1 MWPSVSVVVPTR
13 EEAANV
19 FELHRRVAAVLRAI
33 GVEWELVYVDDSDD
47 ETPRVV
53 RELAH
58 ESESVRLLHRPPN
71 QRVGG
76 LAGALAI
83 GLCNARGDVVVVM
96 DGDLQHP
103 PETIGRL
110 LPPLLM
116 GEADV
121 SIGSRYIPGGGCEG
135 LGGPWRRTVSVTSK
149 LLSYAVFPEV
159 RAVSDPGSGLF
170 GLRREVIDGVVL
182 RPEGFKMLLELLVR
196 GSWERAYEFPYAFG
210 GRMYGASKTTMRE
223 GTRFLRH
230 VGRLWWTT
238 RLGGD
243 RFRDSAR
250 ARLQE
255 RSRNRRRSDDVS
267 AAVGNGSAS
276 ANTVEGDGHV
286 AVTARDSR
294 HEAASPRHEVI
305 RIASLVGPRPRRRAG
320 YGL

>member
-19 FELHRRVAAVLRAI
+19 VELHRRVAAVLYGF
-33 GVEWELVYVDDSDD
+33 GVEWELLFVDDSDD
-47 ETPRVV
+47 ETPHVV
-53 RELAH
+53 QKLAH
-58 ESESVRLLHRPPN
+58 ETDSVRLLHRPPN

-103 PETIGRL
+103 PETIRRL

-121 SIGSRYIPGGGCEG
+121 SIGSRYIPGGECGG
-135 LGGPWRRTVSVTSK
+135 LDGPWRRTVSVTSK
-149 LLSYAVFPEV
+149 LLSHAVFPEV

-170 GLRREVIDGVVL
+170 GIRREVIDGVIL

-196 GSWERAYEFPYAFG
+196 GTWERAYEFPYAFG
-210 GRMYGASKTTMRE
+210 GRLYGASKTTVRE
-223 GTRFLRH
+223 GTRFLHH

-238 RLGGD
+238 RLDGGGL
-243 RFRDSAR
+243 RASAR
-250 ARLQE
+250 SRL
-255 RSRNRRRSDDVS
+255 RSRPKVDGSGNIPIESS
-267 AAVGNGSAS
+267 AAGVRDLDGSPVVGGNGRAHITGRSS
-276 ANTVEGDGHV
+276 
-286 AVTARDSR
+286 S
-294 HEAASPRHEVI
+294 HEVI
-305 RIASLVGPRPRRRAG
+305 RVASLVGPRPRRRSRHDP
-320 YGL
+320 